1 MSVLVVTGVAR
12 EARSASGSGIET
24 ICSGGSP
31 ANLRRLLMKEPLPD
45 ITAVI
50 SFGIAG
56 GLNPALIP
64 GHVIVADAIVS
75 RIHRWPTDAAMTD
88 ALIAQIQAAEMSVLR
103 ASIAGVDE
111 ALLDPQ
117 AKAISR
123 QRTGGAI
130 VDMESHIAAEYAAER
145 KLPFAALRVVCD
157 PADRALPPLVNEALH
172 PDGKINYKG
181 VFSSL
186 MQQPGQV
193 GDLFR
198 LMFDS
203 QTAFAALE
211 KAGRAMR
218 AALAQTKSPA

>member
-12 EARSASGSGIET
+12 EARSASGAGIET

-31 ANLRRLLMKEPLPD
+31 ANLRRLLMKEAYSN

-64 GHVIVADAIVS
+64 GHVIAADAVVS
-75 RIHRWPTDAAMTD
+75 QVHRWPTNPDITD
-88 ALIAQIQAAEMSVLR
+88 AMVAELQAAGLSVLR
-103 ASIAGVDE
+103 ASIVGVDE

-157 PADRALPPLVNEALH
+157 PSERSLPPLVNQALT
-172 PDGKINYKG
+172 PDGKVDYKN

-186 MQQPGQV
+186 MRQPGQV
-193 GDLFR
+193 SDLFR

-203 QTAFAALE
+203 QTAFGALE
-211 KAGRAMR
+211 TAGKAMR
-218 AALAQTKSPA
+218 AALGHGSPRH

>member
-12 EARSASGSGIET
+12 EARSASGAGIET

-31 ANLRRLLMKEPLPD
+31 ANLRRLLMKEAYPD

-64 GHVIVADAIVS
+64 GHVIAADAVVS
-75 RIHRWPTDAAMTD
+75 QVHRWPTNPDITD
-88 ALIAQIQAAEMSVLR
+88 AMVAELQAAGLSVLR
-103 ASIAGVDE
+103 ASIVGVDE

-157 PADRALPPLVNEALH
+157 PSERSLPPLVNQALT
-172 PDGKINYKG
+172 PEGKVDYKG

-186 MQQPGQV
+186 MRQPGQV
-193 GDLFR
+193 SDLFR

-203 QTAFAALE
+203 QTAFGALE
-211 KAGRAMR
+211 TAGKAMR
-218 AALAQTKSPA
+218 AALARPSSLH

>member
-12 EARSASGSGIET
+12 EARSASGAGIET

-31 ANLRRLLMKEPLPD
+31 ANLRRLLMKEAYSN

-64 GHVIVADAIVS
+64 GHVIAADAVVS
-75 RIHRWPTDAAMTD
+75 QVHRWPTNPDITD
-88 ALIAQIQAAEMSVLR
+88 AMVSELQAAGLSVLR
-103 ASIAGVDE
+103 ASIVGVDE

-157 PADRALPPLVNEALH
+157 PSERSLPPLVNQALT
-172 PDGKINYKG
+172 PEGQIDYKG

-186 MQQPGQV
+186 MRQPGQV
-193 GDLFR
+193 SDLFR

-203 QTAFAALE
+203 QTAFGALE
-211 KAGRAMR
+211 EAGKAMR
-218 AALAQTKSPA
+218 AALARPSSLH